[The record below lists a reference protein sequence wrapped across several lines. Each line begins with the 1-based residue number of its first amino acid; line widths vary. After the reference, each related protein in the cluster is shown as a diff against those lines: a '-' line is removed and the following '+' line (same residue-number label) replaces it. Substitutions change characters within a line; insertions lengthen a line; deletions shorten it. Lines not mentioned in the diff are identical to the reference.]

1 MFEDNL
7 KKLEEMSQ
15 RIKSEECTL
24 DEAIKAY
31 EDGMKAYGECIR
43 ILDETKGKIEV
54 YNGKNI

>member
-7 KKLEEMSQ
+7 KKLEEMSLK
-15 RIKSEECTL
+15 IKSDKSTL

-31 EDGMKAYGECIR
+31 EEGMTAYNECIR

-54 YNGKNI
+54 YDGKNI

>member
-7 KKLEEMSQ
+7 KKLEEMSLK
-15 RIKSEECTL
+15 IKSETGTL

-31 EDGMKAYGECIR
+31 EDGMKAYSECIR

-54 YNGKNI
+54 YNGKNV